1 MKFLIS
7 LLDKKLYPNH
17 LDSWDDILFRKLI
30 LDQITPESIILDLG
44 AGAGIVSQ
52 MNFLGIAGKV
62 HGVDLDKRVLDNPFL
77 DEGKLSDAGEIP
89 YPNEHFDLVFCDNV
103 FEHLENPE
111 KVFNEVH
118 RVLKSKGVFLF
129 KTPNKFHYVPIIA
142 RFTPHCFHQFYNR
155 LRGRKETDTFPTL
168 YKANSSKD
176 LRHLCKLTQFRSLN
190 GYFYEK
196 NIDIKEGDNLRP

>member
-1 MKFLIS
+1 MKLLIS

-62 HGVDLDKRVLDNPFL
+62 YGVDLDKRVLDNPFL

-89 YPNEHFDLVFCDNV
+89 YPDEHFDLVFCDNV

-111 KVFNEVH
+111 KVFKEVH
-118 RVLKSKGVFLF
+118 RVLKSKGFFLF

-176 LRHLCKLTQFRSLN
+176 LRHLCKLTKFRNS
-190 GYFYEK
+190 
-196 NIDIKEGDNLRP
+196 NIYSWFFI